1 MLISWKSL
9 LYGLKRDF
17 QCVLNSQTQLQHIVE
32 PFGFDNHFYLS
43 MASETLQSI
52 ATCGFEV
59 CGDQELSPQHA

>member
-1 MLISWKSL
+1 M
-9 LYGLKRDF
+9 F
-17 QCVLNSQTQLQHIVE
+17 PESQTQLQHIVE
-32 PFGFDNHFYLS
+32 PFGFDEYFYLS